1 VNFSTSRATP
11 QVPVGLGDPR
21 LSRTPEPGHNPSLY
35 SFSGALPYGL
45 EESDSRCH

>member
-11 QVPVGLGDPR
+11 QVPVSLGDRRPG
-21 LSRTPEPGHNPSLY
+21 RTPEAGHNPSLY

-45 EESDSRCH
+45 EERNSGRH